1 MDEHPLN
8 DDRRSAPRALPESP
22 YLTTEEA
29 AAVVRLAPAT
39 LRNMRS
45 RGAGPAFRKHGRLVR
60 YHIDDLNAWSASR
73 QTDTSPEHT
82 GSLADG

>member
-8 DDRRSAPRALPESP
+8 DDRGSAPDALPHSP
-22 YLTTEEA
+22 YLTTDEA

-45 RGAGPAFRKHGRLVR
+45 RGVGPAYRKHGRLVR

-73 QTDTSPEHT
+73 QTDTSPEDA
-82 GSLADG
+82 GPPADG

>member
-1 MDEHPLN
+1 MDKHPLN
-8 DDRRSAPRALPESP
+8 DDRGSTPGVFPASP
-22 YLTTEEA
+22 YLTTDEA

-45 RGAGPAFRKHGRLVR
+45 RGAGPAYRKHGRLVR

-73 QTDTSPEHT
+73 QKDTSPEDT
-82 GSLADG
+82 GPPADG